1 MVKKTKKEK
10 QARDLRKKGY
20 FVLPKAS
27 SNQPNASSQDSVS
40 WVKKDLIKSV
50 VLALIVLTFQLMLYW
65 QLK

>member
-20 FVLPKAS
+20 FVLQKTS
-27 SNQPNASSQDSVS
+27 SNQPNDSSQDSVS